1 MCALNNPNSDTDIQR
16 IRKLNEIGIA
26 LSADNNHAALLE
38 HILTSARDLT
48 QADAGTLYVID
59 SEYQQLAFA
68 IVQNDTLGVH
78 IGGLS
83 EPVGPEFPRIPLYS
97 DDGQPNQ
104 QLVVAYSVLN
114 DCTVNVEDAYTAV
127 GFDFSGTRAFDQ
139 QTGYRSRAFLTVPM
153 HNHEGDIVAVLQL
166 LNKRTATGI
175 DGTFNSADQ
184 HIAESLA
191 SQAAVAM
198 TNRRL
203 IEEMQALFDSFV
215 RVIAKAIDTKS
226 AHTGAHCRRVPEATL
241 LLAEAAHRSQLP
253 GVESFTLSDE
263 DRYELKTAAWLHDCG
278 KIVTPHHVVEKSTK
292 LEGLFDR
299 IVTIE
304 ARFAARQQALTNAY
318 LRSLLDATRQNKPVA
333 AQIEENYQQQCQQLN
348 DDLCFIRQANTGGE
362 FMQDDDIV
370 RLQHIAAQQW
380 PDINGVQQPMLAEDE
395 LENLCIRRGTLN
407 PAERKIIED
416 HMVATLD
423 MLAELPFPKHL
434 KRVPE
439 YAGGHHERMDGKGYP
454 KGLTREQLSLPA
466 RMMGIA
472 DVFEAL
478 TAPDRPYKPP
488 MKLSQTLKIMGQMV
502 EEQHLDPDLFA
513 VFVTEN
519 VYLEYAHKYLADD
532 QIDAVDLT
540 SLPGFNVMSSQ
551 EQRSSA
557 NH

>member
-1 MCALNNPNSDTDIQR
+1 MCALTTPNRDTDIQR

-26 LSADNNHAALLE
+26 LSAENNQATLLE

-48 QADAGTLYVID
+48 QADAGTLYMID
-59 SEYQQLAFA
+59 HERQQLAFA
-68 IVQNDTLGVH
+68 IVQNDTLDVH

-83 EPVGPEFPRIPLYS
+83 EPVGPEFPRIPLYNS
-97 DDGQPNQ
+97 AGEPNQ
-104 QLVVAYSVLN
+104 QRVAAYSVLN
-114 DCTVNVEDAYTAV
+114 DCTVNIEDAYTEI
-127 GFDFSGTRAFDQ
+127 GFDFSDTHAIDQ
-139 QTGYRSRAFLTVPM
+139 KTGYRSRAFLTVPM

-166 LNKRTATGI
+166 LNKRTANGI
-175 DGTFNSADQ
+175 DGTFNDTDQ

-203 IEEMQALFDSFV
+203 IEEMQTLFDSFI

-226 AHTGAHCRRVPEATL
+226 AHTGAHCRRVPDATL
-241 LLAEAAHRSQLP
+241 MLAEEAHRSQHP
-253 GVESFTLSDE
+253 GVASFTLSDK

-278 KIVTPHHVVEKSTK
+278 KIVTPYHVVEKSTK
-292 LEGLFDR
+292 LEGFFDR
-299 IVTIE
+299 IAIIE
-304 ARFAARQQALTNAY
+304 ARFDTQQQALTNTY
-318 LRSLLDATRQNKPVA
+318 LRSLLDVKLHNKPRA
-333 AQIEENYQQQCQQLN
+333 AHVKERYQQQCQQLN

-362 FMQDDDIV
+362 FMQDDDIA
-370 RLQHIAAQQW
+370 RLQSIAAQQW
-380 PDINGVQQPMLAEDE
+380 TDIDGLQQPMLTDDE

-407 PAERKIIED
+407 TAERKIVED
-416 HMVATLD
+416 HMTATLD
-423 MLAELPFPKHL
+423 MLAELPLPKHL

-478 TAPDRPYKPP
+478 TAPDRPYKSP
-488 MKLSQTLKIMGQMV
+488 MKLSQTLTIMGQMV

-513 VFVTEN
+513 VFVMEN
-519 VYLEYAHKYLADD
+519 VYLEYAHKHLADD
-532 QIDAVDLT
+532 QIDAVDLA
-540 SLPGFNVMSSQ
+540 SLPGLNVMCSQ
-551 EQRSSA
+551 KDRSPA

>member
-26 LSADNNHAALLE
+26 LSAENNHAALLE
-38 HILTSARDLT
+38 HILTSARELT

-59 SEYQQLAFA
+59 NECQQLAFT

-78 IGGLS
+78 LGGLS
-83 EPVGPEFPRIPLYS
+83 EPVGPEFPRIPLYRS
-97 DDGQPNQ
+97 DGQPNQ
-104 QLVVAYSVLN
+104 QLVVACSVLN
-114 DCTVNVEDAYTAV
+114 DCTVNIEDAYTAV
-127 GFDFSGTRAFDQ
+127 GFDFSGTRNFDK

-166 LNKRTATGI
+166 LNKRTANGI

-203 IEEMQALFDSFV
+203 IEEMQALFDSFI

-241 LLAEAAHRSQLP
+241 LLAEAAHRSQHP
-253 GVESFTLSDE
+253 GVASFTLSDD

-299 IVTIE
+299 IATIE
-304 ARFAARQQALTNAY
+304 VRFAAQHQALTNTY
-318 LRSLLDATRQNKPVA
+318 LRTLLDAHHQGHSPPA
-333 AQIEENYQQQCQQLN
+333 DAEQSYQQLCQQLN
-348 DDLCFIRQANTGGE
+348 DDLAFIRKANTGGE
-362 FMQDDDIV
+362 FMQDDDIT
-370 RLQHIAAQQW
+370 RLQQIAAQQW
-380 PDINGVQQPMLAEDE
+380 EDIDGLKHPMLTADE
-395 LENLCIRRGTLN
+395 LENLSIRRGTLN
-407 PAERKIIED
+407 PAERRIIED

-439 YAGGHHERMDGKGYP
+439 YAGGHHEHMDGKGYP

-488 MKLSQTLKIMGQMV
+488 MKLSQALNIMGRMV
-502 EEQHLDPDLFA
+502 EEQHLDQDLFT

-519 VYLEYAHKYLADD
+519 VYLDYAQKHLAND
-532 QIDAVDLT
+532 QIDTVDLT
-540 SLPGFNVMSSQ
+540 TLPGLNVMPPQ
-551 EQRSSA
+551 EHHPPV